1 MYKKQSIK
9 LYKKLSNAKPFFLI
23 CGPCMIESEKIT
35 LNIAEKINNIKNTFN
50 IPIIFKSSFDKANRT
65 SGNSPRGVGI
75 KEGLKILNYVKDN
88 FDFDGVTTDV
98 HDVNQVNDVANVCDI
113 LQIPAFLCR
122 QTDLIVSAGDTG
134 RIVNIKKGQF
144 ASANTMLNA
153 QDKVIYNTSYNIYE
167 KNMKNDNEKILNN
180 PHLGVLLTERGT
192 SFGYSDLIV
201 DVRNLIKMRSFNN
214 LIIQDISHANQEA
227 TGKDEN
233 NNMIT
238 KGNNNFIFPIARA
251 AVAVG
256 VDGLFIETHENSN
269 VALSDNDTQ
278 IDIDDLKL
286 LLDELIDIANVTKGG
301 RRELQM

>member
-153 QDKVIYNTSYNIYE
+153 QDKVIYNTSFE
-167 KNMKNDNEKILNN
+167 DKD
-180 PHLGVLLTERGT
+180 
-192 SFGYSDLIV
+192 YSI
-201 DVRNLIKMRSFNN
+201 NST
-214 LIIQDISHANQEA
+214 A
-227 TGKDEN
+227 TN
-233 NNMIT
+233 
-238 KGNNNFIFPIARA
+238 
-251 AVAVG
+251 
-256 VDGLFIETHENSN
+256 
-269 VALSDNDTQ
+269 
-278 IDIDDLKL
+278 
-286 LLDELIDIANVTKGG
+286 
-301 RRELQM
+301 